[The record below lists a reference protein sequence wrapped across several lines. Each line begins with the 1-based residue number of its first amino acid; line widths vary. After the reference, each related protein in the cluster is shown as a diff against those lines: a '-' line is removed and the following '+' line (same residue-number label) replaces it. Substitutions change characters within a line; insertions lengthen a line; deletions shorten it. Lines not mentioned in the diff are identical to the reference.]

1 MKRFAP
7 IVPFFCALFA
17 ALALTACSGSDAPST
32 PLPDGEGLTV
42 HFIDVG
48 QADAAL
54 VTCGGEAMLIDGGN
68 VGDSDLLYTYLEA
81 QNISALKYVVGTH
94 AHEDHMGGLPGA
106 LHYAAV
112 DTAFCST
119 TTSDTKFFRDFVSA
133 LEAQGKAI
141 TVPELGSRY
150 PLGDAEFQFVGPVY
164 EDDDPNNMSLV
175 LRLTYGSTSFLFTGD
190 AAREEEADI
199 LETGYDVSATV
210 LKAGHHGSAGSTTYP
225 FLRAVA
231 PSYAVISC
239 ETDNS
244 YGHPHHET
252 LSRFRDAD
260 VTVYRTD
267 LQGTVLCHSDGK
279 NLSFTTEKNAGIDT
293 NPAQTEAEGYIGNIN
308 SHVFHRTSCSGLPDE
323 KNRIYFSGRSEAVAA
338 GYSPCGRCEP

>member
-1 MKRFAP
+1 
-7 IVPFFCALFA
+7 
-17 ALALTACSGSDAPST
+17 
-32 PLPDGEGLTV
+32 
-42 HFIDVG
+42 
-48 QADAAL
+48 
-54 VTCGGEAMLIDGGN
+54 
-68 VGDSDLLYTYLEA
+68 
-81 QNISALKYVVGTH
+81 
-94 AHEDHMGGLPGA
+94 
-106 LHYAAV
+106 
-112 DTAFCST
+112 
-119 TTSDTKFFRDFVSA
+119 
-133 LEAQGKAI
+133 
-141 TVPELGSRY
+141 
-150 PLGDAEFQFVGPVY
+150 
-164 EDDDPNNMSLV
+164 MSLV